1 MCQIALP
8 KMRSMKFGLLGL
20 VLCFF
25 SSLYAQQH
33 MQVLLRN
40 GEPAI
45 GYSLKPNQSSVDV
58 YRKFGMS
65 DTLFMRLNQH
75 DSTQKYDDNI
85 IYLAVKGNMLNAC
98 NNGPCTELFYLA
110 TADDNFK
117 SIGGQFGNLSPFAV
131 KELNP
136 MLESVALGDPVLIGY
151 LPSGLLNS
159 ASVALA
165 AQPAPNPS
173 KKVYQGTGIYAD
185 DYRQEDTTKFRGKAS
200 NFKSLAAW
208 YDGKYYCLSNDV
220 AVGTVVKITNTQNGL
235 FVYAKVL
242 GPMPEIK
249 GEKSLITRL
258 CNAACAMLDIWDDD
272 EFDVQIEK

>member
-1 MCQIALP
+1 
-8 KMRSMKFGLLGL
+8 MKFGLLGL

-25 SSLYAQQH
+25 SSLRAQQH

-45 GYSLKPNQSSVDV
+45 GYSLKPNESSVDV

-65 DTLFMRLNQH
+65 DSLFMRLNQH

-85 IYLAVKGNMLNAC
+85 IYLAVKGNMHHTC
-98 NNGPCTELFYLA
+98 NTGPCTELFYLA
-110 TADDNFK
+110 AAGDNFK
-117 SIGGQFGNLSPFAV
+117 SIGGHFVNLSPFAV

-136 MLESVALGDPVLIGY
+136 MLESVAVGDPVLVGY
-151 LPSGLLNS
+151 LPTGLLNNG
-159 ASVALA
+159 SVAVA
-165 AQPAPNPS
+165 AQSAPASPT
-173 KKVYQGTGIYAD
+173 KLYKGTGIYAD
-185 DYRQEDTTKFRGKAS
+185 DYRQEDTTSFRGKAS

-220 AVGTVVKITNTQNGL
+220 GVGTVVKITNTQNGL

-242 GPMPEIK
+242 GPMPVIK

-258 CNAACAMLDIWDDD
+258 CNAACAMLDIWDDND
-272 EFDVQIEK
+272 FDVRIEK